1 MHRKVVARNISRA
14 VLRAMVYVC
23 VCSVCVCVCS
33 NHGLTE
39 SHTINE
45 ASDDVSRHASQSTVV
60 IKTDTIWAAK
70 WTLIVPRDEA

>member
-1 MHRKVVARNISRA
+1 MC
-14 VLRAMVYVC
+14 VC
-23 VCSVCVCVCS
+23 VLCVCVCVCS